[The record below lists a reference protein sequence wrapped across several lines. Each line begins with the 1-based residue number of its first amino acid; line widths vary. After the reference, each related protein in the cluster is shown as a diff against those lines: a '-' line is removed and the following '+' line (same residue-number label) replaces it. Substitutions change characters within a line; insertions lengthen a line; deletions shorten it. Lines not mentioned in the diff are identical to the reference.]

1 MTHSIAIAPSIL
13 SADLLQMQAALTDL
27 EQGGAD
33 YVHVDVMDGHYVPN
47 LTFGPNMV
55 AAVKRGCRLPADVH
69 LMITNAEHYIETY
82 VEAGA
87 DILTVHAEAVTH
99 LHRVLTHIKS
109 LGIKAGVSI
118 NPATPI
124 AALEHVIEVADLV
137 LIMSVN
143 PGFGGQY
150 FIPGS
155 VEKVAAVRA
164 LADERNPELLIE
176 VDGGITRETAPLVAQ
191 AGANLLVAGNAIF
204 SAPDRVA
211 EIDALR
217 QVAQSRL
224 MLKA

>member
-69 LMITNAEHYIETY
+69 LMITNAERYIETY

-99 LHRVLTHIKS
+99 LHRVLMHIKS
-109 LGIKAGVSI
+109 LGVKAGVSI

-124 AALEHVIEVADLV
+124 ATLEHVIEVADLV

-150 FIPGS
+150 FIPGA
-155 VEKVAAVRA
+155 VEKVAAIRA

-217 QVAQSRL
+217 QVAQACL